1 MGRPSPARA
10 IRVEVIRRP
19 SGPCH
24 FGRPERDRCGVNRD
38 RGSERIVIQDGK
50 GSMHKSCLL
59 QPYVKVPRMYRR
71 LSRFRFPSLV
81 GFATA
86 ALAGYAS
93 LRPDRALAV
102 APNMVSHQ
110 LCSAVFVAGL
120 DSDSYY
126 REFIAPNL
134 SVLEPLVH
142 YDIDHQHRAVTA
154 TFAGGFRTRAVYRGA
169 EGCLVVQG
177 PVQDPAVAP
186 PPTSSLLP
194 SLAGPDVVTPTDPA
208 LITALDHAF
217 ANPGPEGPR
226 LTKAVVIVHDGRI
239 VAERYAPGYGPE
251 TPILGWSMTK
261 SVTNALIGILVRE
274 GKVSVTEPA
283 PVAAWSAPTDPHHSI
298 SIDNLLRMTSG
309 LKFGQSL
316 TQNWKTAFDPT
327 AQMVFA
333 TPDMAAV
340 AERASVGPAPGAMW
354 RYSNGNTML
363 LSRIVRNA
371 AGGDAASVL
380 RFAHTELFDKLG
392 MTRPTLEF
400 DAVGTPLGA
409 THMWAP
415 ARDWA
420 RLGMLY
426 LNYGVIGGVRI
437 LPAGWVDYSTRL
449 TPGSEDLGYGAG
461 FWTNRGDQK
470 AAPLQRPHMPRD
482 SFMAQGSLGQ
492 YVIIIPSA
500 QLVIVRMGISRTP
513 GEDIAGV
520 DRLTEE
526 AIAALAI
533 PTLITD
539 AEAVGAR
546 NALNRA
552 R

>member
-1 MGRPSPARA
+1 M
-10 IRVEVIRRP
+10 RVEYA
-19 SGPCH
+19 SY
-24 FGRPERDRCGVNRD
+24 
-38 RGSERIVIQDGK
+38 S
-50 GSMHKSCLL
+50 S
-59 QPYVKVPRMYRR
+59 YVLFMTLYLTADETRNFIRR
-71 LSRFRFPSLV
+71 LSRFGAPGLID
-81 GFATA
+81 FATA
-86 ALAGYAS
+86 ALAGYGS

-102 APNMVSHQ
+102 APNLVSHQ

-120 DSDSYY
+120 DPDSYY

-134 SVLEPLVH
+134 SILKPLVH
-142 YDIDHQHRAVTA
+142 YEIDYRHRAVTA
-154 TFAGGFRTRAVYRGA
+154 TFARGFRSRAVYRGA

-177 PVQDPAVAP
+177 PLPDPAVAP
-186 PPTSSLLP
+186 PPTPSLLP
-194 SLAGPDVVTPTDPA
+194 PLAGPNVVTPTNPA
-208 LITALDHAF
+208 LIAALDQAF
-217 ANPGPEGPR
+217 VDPGPEGPR
-226 LTKAVVIVHDGRI
+226 GTKAVVIVHDGRI
-239 VAERYAPGYGPE
+239 VAERYAVGYGVE
-251 TPILGWSMTK
+251 TPMLGWSMTK
-261 SVTNALIGILVRE
+261 SVTNALIAILVRA
-274 GKVSVTEPA
+274 GKVSVTGPA
-283 PVAAWSAPTDPHHSI
+283 PVAAWSAPTDPHHNI
-298 SIDNLLRMTSG
+298 TIDHLLRMTSG

-316 TQNWKTAFDPT
+316 TQSWKTAFDPT

-340 AERASVGPAPGAMW
+340 AERAYVESPPGAIW

-371 AGGDAASVL
+371 VGGDAASVL
-380 RFAHTELFDKLG
+380 RFAHTKLFDKLG
-392 MTRPTLEF
+392 MARPTLEF

-426 LNYGVIGGVRI
+426 LNDGVIAGERI
-437 LPAGWVDYSTRL
+437 LPAGWVDYSAQL
-449 TPGSEDLGYGAG
+449 SPGSEALGYGAG

-470 AAPLQRPHMPRD
+470 VAPPHRRPHMPRD

-520 DRLTEE
+520 DRLAAE
-526 AIAALAI
+526 AIAALEVRTPI
-533 PTLITD
+533 MK
-539 AEAVGAR
+539 EQAVGEQV
-546 NALNRA
+546 
-552 R
+552 

>member
-1 MGRPSPARA
+1 
-10 IRVEVIRRP
+10 
-19 SGPCH
+19 
-24 FGRPERDRCGVNRD
+24 
-38 RGSERIVIQDGK
+38 
-50 GSMHKSCLL
+50 
-59 QPYVKVPRMYRR
+59 MYRR
-71 LSRFRFPSLV
+71 LSRFGFPSLV
-81 GFATA
+81 AFATA

-102 APNMVSHQ
+102 APNMVTHQ

-120 DSDSYY
+120 DPDSYY
-126 REFIAPNL
+126 REFIAPDL

-142 YDIDHQHRAVTA
+142 YDIDHQQREVTA
-154 TFAGGFRTRAVYRGA
+154 TFAGGFRSRAVYRGA

-177 PVQDPAVAP
+177 PVQEPAVAP
-186 PPTSSLLP
+186 PPTPSLLTP
-194 SLAGPDVVTPTDPA
+194 LAGPDVVTPTDPA

-239 VAERYAPGYGPE
+239 VAERYAAGYGVE

-274 GKVSVTEPA
+274 GKVSVTGPA
-283 PVAAWSAPTDPHHSI
+283 PVAAWKAPTDPHNGI
-298 SIDNLLRMTSG
+298 SVDNLLRMTSG
-309 LKFGQSL
+309 LEFGQSL

-333 TPDMAAV
+333 KPDMAAV
-340 AERASVGPAPGAMW
+340 AERAYVGSAPGAIW

-371 AGGDAASVL
+371 AGGDTTSVL
-380 RFAHTELFDKLG
+380 RFAHMELFDKLG

-426 LNYGVIGGVRI
+426 LNDGVIGGVRI
-437 LPAGWVDYSTRL
+437 LPAGWVDYSARL
-449 TPGSEDLGYGAG
+449 TSGSEDLGYGAG

-513 GEDIAGV
+513 EEDIEGV
-520 DRLTEE
+520 DRLTAE
-526 AIAALAI
+526 AMAALAI
-533 PTLITD
+533 PTPITD